1 MAISRTS
8 QITGILEK
16 RQPLA
21 RRVAE
26 VESNL
31 KTLALAL
38 QDLDKYRSQ
47 LISKI
52 DDLDS
57 IGRLQEINLTG
68 IQSSI
73 NEELGALGKLKN
85 RFSRN
90 TLNIGVIGRAGQG
103 KSRLLQR

>member
-1 MAISRTS
+1 MELDKSTN
-8 QITGILEK
+8 ILEK
-16 RQPLA
+16 RKPLA
-21 RRVAE
+21 RKVAE

-31 KTLALAL
+31 KTIALAL

-47 LISKI
+47 LISKV
-52 DDLDS
+52 DDLES
-57 IGRLQEINLTG
+57 IGRLREINLTD

-90 TLNIGVIGRAGQG
+90 TLNIGVIGRARQG
-103 KSRLLQR
+103 KSRLLQSLS